1 MVSESGC
8 LHPAQQPF
16 STGYSPHRNRG
27 WDGSFAVFGD
37 RQLMLSLGS
46 SLAGLDTSFSVVRE
60 ANEAESGV
68 GVCGGI
74 LSVLCRKPRGVCVC
88 VCVCVCEESWKR
100 QGHRFIPVS
109 HSLCAVSQHL
119 LLTV

>member
-46 SLAGLDTSFSVVRE
+46 SLAGLDTSILWKLMRPLVTSQAARRFCLGGEGQEPLVSQL
-60 ANEAESGV
+60 NFPCGV
-68 GVCGGI
+68 GW
-74 LSVLCRKPRGVCVC
+74 RRGT
-88 VCVCVCEESWKR
+88 
-100 QGHRFIPVS
+100 
-109 HSLCAVSQHL
+109 SQ
-119 LLTV
+119 T